1 MASHFDS
8 VDPKVDFVA
17 KEEEIL
23 KWWEENDIPARYLAL
38 NDDKEKKFS
47 FIDGPITANNAM
59 GVHHAWGRTYK
70 DLFLRFRNMQGYRQR
85 FQNGFDGQGLWI
97 EVEVEKEKGF
107 KSKRDIEEFGVDKF
121 VKECRMRVDRF
132 ADRITSQ
139 SKRLGYFMDWDNSYH
154 TKSDENNY
162 TIWHFLKT
170 CADKG
175 WIYKGRDVMPWCPRC
190 GTGLSQHE
198 IVTEG
203 YQEITHESPYLKFP
217 LIDEGHDGEHL
228 LVWTTTPW
236 TLAANVA
243 AAVNPE
249 YTYAKVED
257 RGSIIYFSKSLV
269 ETLKKDHVLT
279 EDAKVIGEVKGSEL
293 VGLRYRGPFD
303 ELPAQEETRNQHR
316 VLSWD
321 EVGEDE
327 GTGIVHTAPGA
338 GAEDFKL
345 GKENGL
351 TSIAP
356 LDQNGIYRE
365 GFGDFTGKSAADVN
379 DMVFESLREKGLLVR
394 VNKYTHRYPVCW
406 RCSTELVFRL
416 VDEWFIGM
424 DEIRP
429 KMQKATNEMKWY
441 PEFGKAR
448 ELDWLKN
455 MHDWMISKKRYYGL
469 ALPIYA
475 CDCGHFDVIGSEEEL
490 KERAVEGWEE
500 FEASGASPH
509 RPWIDSVK
517 IACSDCGEKVS
528 RIEDVGNAWLD
539 AGIVPFSTIGYK
551 SDPDFWKEW
560 FPADWISESFPG
572 QFRNW
577 FYSLIV
583 MAAVLEES
591 MPAKNVFSYALMR
604 DENGEEMHKSK
615 GNAIWFEDAAGKMGV
630 DVMRWTYSRHNPAS
644 NLNFGYKTGDE
655 VRRQF
660 LIPLWN
666 IYSFFTTYANLDNW
680 TPEDCVIPSSFGFTP
695 DGEASDYESWEL
707 PSDEGFSELDR
718 WILSELN
725 QLTTKMTDNLEN
737 WQLPYAA
744 GAMEQFV
751 EDLSNWYV
759 RRSRRRFWKTEGD
772 KDKNAAYSTLYTCL
786 TTLSRLL
793 APFTPFVA
801 DVIYRN
807 LVADRVDGSPDSVHL
822 TSWPKPNSSLIDEDV
837 MNQTR
842 LAIRLASLGRS
853 ARAQSRL
860 KVRQPLGEFVAEVR
874 HDWEHFALAKIEN
887 VLKEELNVKAVRDA
901 SEIGGLLGF
910 DIKPNLR
917 ILGPKYGKQ
926 VGDIRNAIA
935 AVDAGEIAAAAE
947 SGETIKLMGFELEP
961 DEVLIERVA
970 LENYSVATDAGYAG
984 AVLTVVSDALKAE
997 GTAREVVRLIQNL
1010 RKSSGLEISDRIN
1023 LWITCP
1029 DDVTGALMTH
1039 ADYIAEETLAEN
1051 LDLEAVLSD
1060 DALEVAATDS
1070 LDLDDGGK
1078 ITVALEKAWEEK
1090 NH

>member
-1 MASHFDS
+1 MASHFET
-8 VDPKVDFVA
+8 VDPRVNFIT

-23 KWWEENDIPARYLAL
+23 KWWDENDIPTRYRHL
-38 NDDKEKKFS
+38 NDDKEKNFS

-97 EVEVEKEKGF
+97 EVEVEKEMGF
-107 KSKRDIEEFGVDKF
+107 KSKRNIEAFGIGKF
-121 VKECRMRVDRF
+121 VEECRKRVDRF
-132 ADRITSQ
+132 AERISEQ

-203 YQEITHESPYLKFP
+203 YQEITHESPYLTFP
-217 LIDEGHDGEHL
+217 LIDKNHEGENL
-228 LVWTTTPW
+228 LIWTTTPW

-257 RGSIIYFSKSLV
+257 HGTVMYLSKSLV
-269 ETLKKDHVLT
+269 TTLKKDHVLT
-279 EDAKVIGEVKGSEL
+279 EQAKVIGEVKGSDL

-303 ELPAQEETRNQHR
+303 ELPAQAEAIDQHR
-316 VLSWD
+316 VLAWD

-327 GTGIVHTAPGA
+327 GTGIVHNAPGA

-345 GKENGL
+345 GNENGL
-351 TSIAP
+351 TPIAP
-356 LDQNGIYRE
+356 LDQNGIYKE
-365 GFGDFTGKSAADVN
+365 GFGEFTGKSAANVK
-379 DMVFESLREKGLLVR
+379 DMVFDSLKEKSLLIR

-406 RCSTELVFRL
+406 RCGTELVFRL
-416 VDEWFIGM
+416 VDEWFISM
-424 DEIRP
+424 NEIRP
-429 KMQKATNEMKWY
+429 KMEKATNEMNWF

-455 MHDWMISKKRYYGL
+455 MQDWMISKKRYYGL
-469 ALPIYA
+469 TLPIYA
-475 CDCGHFDVIGSEEEL
+475 CNCGNFDVIGSLEEL
-490 KERAVEGWEE
+490 KSRAVAGWDE
-500 FEASGASPH
+500 FESSGASPH
-509 RPWIDSVK
+509 RPWVDEVK
-517 IACSDCGEKVS
+517 IACSNCGNTVE

-551 SDPDFWKEW
+551 KDPEYWRDW

-583 MAAVLEES
+583 MAAVLEDS
-591 MPAKNVFSYALMR
+591 LPAKNVFTYALMR

-615 GNAIWFEDAAGKMGV
+615 GNAIWFEEAAEKMGV
-630 DVMRWTYSRHNPAS
+630 DVMRWAFSRHNPAS

-655 VRRQF
+655 VRRHF
-660 LIPLWN
+660 IIPLWN

-680 TPEDCVIPSSFGFTP
+680 TPSDCVIPSELRFE
-695 DGEASDYESWEL
+695 DESNPNAYTSWKL
-707 PSDEGFSELDR
+707 PKDEGFSELDR

-725 QLTTKMTDNLEN
+725 QLISKMTENLEN

-744 GAMEQFV
+744 EGVEQFV

-793 APFTPFVA
+793 APFAPFIA
-801 DVIYRN
+801 EMMYRN
-807 LVADRVDGSPDSVHL
+807 LVADRVDSSPDSVHL
-822 TSWPKPNSSLIDEDV
+822 TSWPKSNKSLIDEDA
-837 MNQTR
+837 MNRGR

-860 KVRQPLGEFVAEVR
+860 KVRQPLAEFVAEVR
-874 HDWEHFALAKIEN
+874 HDWEHFALVEIEQI
-887 VLKEELNVKAVRDA
+887 LKEELNVKTVRNA
-901 SEIGGLLGF
+901 SEIGGLMGF

-917 ILGPKYGKQ
+917 LLGPKYGKR
-926 VGDIRNAIA
+926 I
-935 AVDAGEIAAAAE
+935 GEIRAALHLADATE
-947 SGETIKLMGFELEP
+947 IAKTCEANETISIGEFKLEP
-961 DEVLIERVA
+961 DEVIIERVA
-970 LENYSVATDAGYAG
+970 LDDYAVATDAGYAG
-984 AVLTVVSDALKAE
+984 AVLTIISDELKSE
-997 GTAREVVRLIQNL
+997 GTAREIVRVIQNL

-1023 LWITCP
+1023 LWIMCSEE
-1029 DDVTGALMTH
+1029 VTESLQVH
-1039 ADYIAEETLAEN
+1039 SDYIAEETLAGT
-1051 LDLEAVLSD
+1051 LELGAMLSD
-1060 DALEVAATDS
+1060 DALGGSATEIINI
-1070 LDLDDGGK
+1070 DDDIK
-1078 ITVALEKAWEEK
+1078 ITVTLEKA
-1090 NH
+1090 